1 MSKQLQRIKARA
13 RELARSGRFIGWR
26 PVAFELK
33 FEPGFAEA
41 SDWIYSPSI
50 QEELD
55 GLCSEARKSTRSRG
69 CLKGQHD

>member
-1 MSKQLQRIKARA
+1 MSEELQRIKALA

-26 PVAFELK
+26 LVAFELQ

-41 SDWIYSPSI
+41 SPWIYSLST

-55 GLCSEARKSTRSRG
+55 GLCSEARKRRRDP
-69 CLKGQHD
+69 KAA

>member
-1 MSKQLQRIKARA
+1 MSEQLQRIKARA
-13 RELARSGRFIGWR
+13 RELAGSGRFIGWR

-41 SDWIYSPSI
+41 SEWLYSPST

-55 GLCSEARKSTRSRG
+55 DLCSEARKRRR
-69 CLKGQHD
+69 DPEAA

>member
-1 MSKQLQRIKARA
+1 MSDELTRIKARA

-26 PVAFELK
+26 PVAFELQ

-41 SDWIYSPSI
+41 SDWIYSPST

-55 GLCSEARKSTRSRG
+55 GLCSEARKRRRSA
-69 CLKGQHD
+69 

>member
-1 MSKQLQRIKARA
+1 
-13 RELARSGRFIGWR
+13 
-26 PVAFELK
+26 VAFELK

-55 GLCSEARKSTRSRG
+55 GLCSEARKRRRD
-69 CLKGQHD
+69 LEAA

>member
-26 PVAFELK
+26 LVAFELQ
-33 FEPGFAEA
+33 FEPGFADA
-41 SDWIYSPSI
+41 SDWIDSPST

-55 GLCSEARKSTRSRG
+55 SLCSEARKRRRD
-69 CLKGQHD
+69 LEAA

>member
-50 QEELD
+50 AGWPLQRGEEADAISRLPK
-55 GLCSEARKSTRSRG
+55 GST
-69 CLKGQHD
+69 

>member
-1 MSKQLQRIKARA
+1 MSEELERIKARA

-41 SDWIYSPSI
+41 SDWIYSPST

-55 GLCSEARKSTRSRG
+55 SLCSEARKRRR
-69 CLKGQHD
+69 DPEAA